1 MVMVTVN
8 DSDDEDRKA
17 SINVSDGDIND
28 QTMLLISM
36 IVTSMMVTMVS
47 MAVMMKSTMV
57 MVKVISMMAMV
68 IPMMVMTKTGMVLCA
83 AGDKTTVNA
92 RWWWQPWLRRYDQ
105 SRLAIMVSLM
115 DVVLLQRNLKLSGLT
130 NQGLSFGL

>member
-68 IPMMVMTKTGMVLCA
+68 ISMMVMTKTWMVLCA

-130 NQGLSFGL
+130 NQGLSFGH